1 MNKHATHAEDWYQVR
16 LTLPWVVPGAPGV
29 QDAINIAVA
38 EVGRRADASAVHSA
52 DISVQDVACPS
63 CGWEMEAVLCT
74 HGYAMVVLDITVEIE
89 ASSVDESTTLV
100 KRELGSRM
108 KDIPLTVLD
117 SIAVDD
123 IEDSSVSFAARSSSR
138 ESSGGYRPFEF
149 QKHHQIWEITRHCL
163 GNVSKRLKTVN
174 IRL

>member
-1 MNKHATHAEDWYQVR
+1 MSTDVAQSEGWYQVR

-38 EVGRRADASAVHSA
+38 EVGRRADASAVRSA

-63 CGWEMEAVLCT
+63 CSWEMEAVLCT

-108 KDIPLTVLD
+108 KDIPLTVVD
-117 SIAVDD
+117 SIPVDD
-123 IEDSSVSFAARSSSR
+123 IKDSSVSFAELGLPAENRQETTEPSTSSNIHK
-138 ESSGGYRPFEF
+138 SG
-149 QKHHQIWEITRHCL
+149 
-163 GNVSKRLKTVN
+163 S
-174 IRL
+174 

>member
-1 MNKHATHAEDWYQVR
+1 MSKDVARSEDWYQVR

-38 EVGRRADASAVHSA
+38 EVGRRADASAVRSPN
-52 DISVQDVACPS
+52 ISVQDVACPS
-63 CGWEMEAVLCT
+63 CSWEMEAVLCT

-108 KDIPLTVLD
+108 KDIPLTVVD
-117 SIAVDD
+117 SIPVNDL
-123 IEDSSVSFAARSSSR
+123 EDSSVSFAELGLPAENRQEATDHRTSSNIS
-138 ESSGGYRPFEF
+138 EF
-149 QKHHQIWEITRHCL
+149 GT
-163 GNVSKRLKTVN
+163 
-174 IRL
+174 

>member
-1 MNKHATHAEDWYQVR
+1 MSTDVARSEDWYQVR

-38 EVGRRADASAVHSA
+38 EVGRRADASAVRSA

-63 CGWEMEAVLCT
+63 CSWEMEAVLCT

-89 ASSVDESTTLV
+89 ANSVEESTTLV

-108 KDIPLTVLD
+108 KDIPLTVVD
-117 SIAVDD
+117 SIPVDD
-123 IEDSSVSFAARSSSR
+123 IEDSSVSFAELGLPAENRQETTEPSTSSNIHK
-138 ESSGGYRPFEF
+138 SG
-149 QKHHQIWEITRHCL
+149 
-163 GNVSKRLKTVN
+163 S
-174 IRL
+174 